1 MANHNPII
9 DNASKF
15 PRVMA
20 NAIKA
25 RPTMLCDETP
35 EVVKEVARTLVRK
48 GLRADVL
55 ELADSAGLDAC
66 RREIVRQA
74 CFNHGTVH

>member
-1 MANHNPII
+1 
-9 DNASKF
+9 
-15 PRVMA
+15 
-20 NAIKA
+20 
-25 RPTMLCDETP
+25 MLCDETP